1 MESEIELHE
10 ALQELHAIATVPD
23 LYPIL
28 VQLQAI
34 PSLLDL
40 LSHEN
45 TDISVAVVDLL
56 QVCTM
61 EESKN
66 YIDSSSF
73 LSKMENL
80 VLRN

>member
-1 MESEIELHE
+1 MFAAVIKRITRCFLIFRFMESEIELHE
-10 ALQELHAIATVPD
+10 AIQELHALATVPD
-23 LYPIL
+23 LYPLL

-56 QVCTM
+56 QVKLC
-61 EESKN
+61 
-66 YIDSSSF
+66 
-73 LSKMENL
+73 
-80 VLRN
+80 